1 MPKVVGFSLVS
12 RIGVFASIAFT
23 LVVLVLEPWAF
34 GLEFENQAWFVFGF
48 GLAAVL
54 SGGLR
59 HFAFALR
66 ELSARQ
72 VGQYSLGSFGLLLLV
87 GLATWQ
93 SFVGESSAW
102 LQAAAVVTLLSLGDW
117 TFTQLKARVSGYS
130 TDLLSLLPEYAD
142 VIVDKEITR
151 VRASE
156 LEVGDIILVRPGSVA
171 AADGFVV
178 QGEGQLDESG
188 ITGEAALV
196 AKSEGSFVYAGTVN
210 RSSKRSNRAMTVRV
224 SAVAG
229 ELFVERY
236 TASIES
242 LASER
247 SKFDVFSRRLTGGLV
262 ILTIAAALIGSGM
275 WLVLEPNSWE
285 LAVYSGA
292 AVLVGVN
299 LLMLSQVSVL
309 INTLVASVAG
319 ASGFLVRARTALYR
333 LRKSHVVVTNLVGT
347 LTMGQLRL
355 VEIHLAKGTSLGGV
369 KEVLAV
375 AAAANAN
382 SDHPLAKVIL
392 AEAERKRAPEVE
404 LYDLEKHS
412 RGVSARMDGSE
423 VLVGGPGILTMQNVP
438 IDVQDLVKVATAN
451 EKGNSVVYVVID
463 NLLVGYLEFRDEI
476 RETAREAV
484 LQLQLQRKRV
494 VVITGEA
501 AGVTEVVCKSLGITE
516 FHSEVVKERRLQL
529 LEELRADRSIIT
541 VVGNQ
546 EDDAEAL
553 ASADV
558 GLALGVGW
566 RLKSEV
572 ADFQVIGN
580 EPRAV
585 SRLILLAK
593 SATRTA
599 TGIIALVTAL
609 NFAAIALAGFL
620 ASPALSAAL
629 VLVST
634 VFGGRLI
641 WRLQR

>member
-1 MPKVVGFSLVS
+1 MPKVVEFSLAS
-12 RIGVFASIAFT
+12 RVGVFASVAFT
-23 LVVLVLEPWAF
+23 LVVLILEPWVF
-34 GLEFENQAWFVFGF
+34 GVEFENQPWFVLGF

-54 SGGLR
+54 SGGSR
-59 HFAFALR
+59 NFALAFE
-66 ELSARQ
+66 ELSRRQ
-72 VGQYSLGSFGLLLLV
+72 VGQYSLGSLGLSLLV
-87 GLATWQ
+87 GLATLQ
-93 SFVGESSAW
+93 SFAGESGAW
-102 LQAAAVVTLLSLGDW
+102 LHAAAVALLLGLADW
-117 TFTQLKARVSGYS
+117 SFAQLKSRVSGYS
-130 TDLLSLLPEYAD
+130 TDLLSLLPEFAD

-156 LEVGDIILVRPGSVA
+156 LEVGDIILVRPGAVA

-224 SAVAG
+224 SAVSG
-229 ELFVERY
+229 DLFVERY

-247 SKFDVFSRRLTGGLV
+247 SKGDAFAERLTSGLV
-262 ILTIAAALIGSGM
+262 ILTLASALIGSGM
-275 WLVLEPNSWE
+275 WLVLEPSSWPM
-285 LAVYSGA
+285 AVYAGA

-299 LLMLSQVSVL
+299 LLMLGQVSVL

-392 AEAERKRAPEVE
+392 AEAERKRVPEVA

-484 LQLQLQRKRV
+484 LQLQLQRKRI

-516 FHSEVVKERRLQL
+516 FHSEVVKERRLQI

-541 VVGNQ
+541 VVGSQ

-553 ASADV
+553 RSADV

-566 RLKSEV
+566 HLDSEV
-572 ADFQVIGN
+572 SDIQVIGN

-585 SRLILLAK
+585 SRLMLLAK
-593 SATRTA
+593 SATKTT
-599 TGIIALVTAL
+599 TGVIALVTVL
-609 NFAAIALAGFL
+609 DFVAIALAGFL
-620 ASPALSAAL
+620 AAPVLSAAL
-629 VLVST
+629 VLIST
-634 VFGGRLI
+634 VLAGRLV
-641 WRLQR
+641 WSLQR